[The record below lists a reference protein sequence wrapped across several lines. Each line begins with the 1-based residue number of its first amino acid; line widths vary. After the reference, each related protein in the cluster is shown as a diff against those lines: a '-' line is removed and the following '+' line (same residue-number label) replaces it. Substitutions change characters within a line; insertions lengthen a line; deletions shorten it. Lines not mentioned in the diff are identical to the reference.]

1 MTQEQT
7 PTWSGAVQREL
18 DGLQRNVETRFTDF
32 SSRLDKLLTL
42 TEYYAD
48 KHSTDIRF
56 ENLSEKVED
65 TEQDVTDLKRELRD
79 SFESLRRDILAER
92 QRYEAA
98 ISNESTTRQTQHTG
112 YIKARQEQFRWLMS
126 VVMIPL
132 AIAIVDLLA
141 TKK

>member
-1 MTQEQT
+1 MTNEQT

-56 ENLSEKVED
+56 DNINEKVED
-65 TEQDVTDLKRELRD
+65 SEQDITDLKRELRD
-79 SFESLRRDILAER
+79 AFESLRRDILAER
-92 QRYEAA
+92 ERYEEA
-98 ISNESTTRQTQHTG
+98 ISNEATTRQTQHTG
-112 YIKARQEQFRWLMS
+112 YLKARQEQFRWLMS
-126 VVMIPL
+126 MVMIPI
-132 AIAIVDLLA
+132 AIAIVDLLV